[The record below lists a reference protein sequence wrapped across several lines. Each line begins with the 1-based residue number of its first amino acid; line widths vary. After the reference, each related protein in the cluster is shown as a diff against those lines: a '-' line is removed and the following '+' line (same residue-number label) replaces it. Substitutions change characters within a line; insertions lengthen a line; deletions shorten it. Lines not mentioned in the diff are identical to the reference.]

1 MTPKRKG
8 PSRLMASMEGRV
20 KELGA
25 TFISG
30 DSTVNHSF
38 EVAIDKVQPDPNQ
51 SRKAFSET
59 TIDDLASSLA
69 EHGQLMP
76 VLVRPDP
83 ETRGSWILV
92 AGERRWRAAAKAG
105 LKTLLAIERSSAY
118 EVASL
123 LENIQREDLTLL
135 EEAQGIKELISLKGW
150 SQRDAAKNLS
160 KSLSHIN
167 GMLGVLKLPEDFL
180 NTVLKS
186 EHPLPRNLLIE
197 LARVQD
203 SKKQEEFCSLALR
216 GELTIQK
223 IREGVHNAKQTTE
236 KQNIKADQPNR
247 LGALTKALSKWESV
261 SPQEM
266 GEADRLELRRIV
278 KAILARLGDEIP

>member
-236 KQNIKADQPNR
+236 KQNIKAGQPNR

-266 GEADRLELRRIV
+266 GEADRLELRRV
-278 KAILARLGDEIP
+278 AKAILARLGDEIP